1 MVSNRPS
8 PALEAAD
15 SAPTALCVL
24 SEGIISYAN
33 PSTAALLGRDADAL
47 AGDRFLDHVAPADRE
62 RVDDALEGPIEGER
76 TVRFELADPENR
88 RTIVEGE
95 WTGDDEGDV
104 VGTLRDV
111 TGRIERERRLERESE
126 MLDSLLEHIPM
137 SVYFKDRQ
145 SRHERVSQHMICPD
159 LDSCIVGPDGKH
171 HHHPEDIHGKTD
183 FDLYDPAFAA
193 EAVEDDRQV
202 VEEEETVYDRV
213 DESTTPL
220 GETFFSSTTKVPR
233 YDDEGDVVG
242 LVGVTMDVTD
252 RMSYEREL
260 ERQNERL
267 EEFTEVLSH
276 DLRNPL
282 TVART
287 SLGAVDDDVDHPR
300 IEPATDALDRISAL
314 IDEVRTFVIEG
325 RTVEDP
331 DVADLATAAE
341 DAWQSVDTGA
351 ADLKVE
357 VSHRIR
363 ADYDRLQR
371 LLENVFRNA
380 VEHGSTSPD
389 SQPRQD
395 AVEHGSTGSRSSET
409 HENAVEHAA
418 GPDGEV
424 TVTVGDLETGFYV
437 ADDGPGVPDDL
448 RDEVFERGVTTSD
461 DGTGFGLA
469 IVRNIAEAHDW
480 TVSVTDADDGGARFE
495 IADVVRVEDGSTGHR

>member
-1 MVSNRPS
+1 MASNRSSAAP
-8 PALEAAD
+8 EAAD

-24 SEGIISYAN
+24 AEGSISYAN
-33 PSTAALLGRDADAL
+33 PAAAALLGRDADAL

-62 RVDDALEGPIEGER
+62 RVDEALAGPIEGER
-76 TVRFELADPENR
+76 TVRFELADPEKR
-88 RTIVEGE
+88 RTTVEGE
-95 WTGDDEGDV
+95 WTTGDEGAL

-111 TGRIERERRLERESE
+111 TGRVERERRLERESE

-159 LDSCIVGPDGKH
+159 PDSCIVGPDGKH
-171 HHHPEDIHGKTD
+171 HHHPADIHGKTD
-183 FDLYDPAFAA
+183 FDLYDPEFAEA
-193 EAVEDDRQV
+193 AVEDDRQV
-202 VEEEETVYDRV
+202 IEEEETVYDRV

-233 YDDEGDVVG
+233 YDDEGEVVG

-252 RMSYEREL
+252 RMTYEREL

-282 TVART
+282 TVARAN
-287 SLGAVDDDVDHPR
+287 LGAVAEDVDHSQL
-300 IEPATDALDRISAL
+300 EPAADALDRISAL
-314 IDEVRTFVIEG
+314 IEEVRTFVIEG

-341 DAWQSVDTGA
+341 DAWESVDTEA
-351 ADLKVE
+351 AELAVRAT
-357 VSHRIR
+357 HRIR

-380 VEHGSTSPD
+380 VEHGSKSPD
-389 SQPRQD
+389 S
-395 AVEHGSTGSRSSET
+395 
-409 HENAVEHAA
+409 
-418 GPDGEV
+418 DGAV

-437 ADDGPGVPDDL
+437 ADDGPGVPEDL

-461 DGTGFGLA
+461 EGTGFGLA

-480 TVSVTDADDGGARFE
+480 TVSLGDPDDGGARIEFT
-495 IADVVRVEDGSTGHR
+495 DVVRVEDDASGHF